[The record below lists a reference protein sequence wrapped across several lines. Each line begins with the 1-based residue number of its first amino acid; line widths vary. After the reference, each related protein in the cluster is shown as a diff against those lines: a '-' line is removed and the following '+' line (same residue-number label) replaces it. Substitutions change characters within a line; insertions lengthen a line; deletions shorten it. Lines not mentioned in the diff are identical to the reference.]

1 VGRRSSGRGA
11 SRRHPRDGGN
21 LKEDAMAPQL
31 AEVEVARG
39 SEADASRRRDNF
51 LVISAHD
58 YRSPRKANIHFITD
72 ELAQRGTT
80 RFFSLRYS
88 HLSRYTADPRLPIDA
103 RANRIER
110 HRGVDCYLWKTA
122 LHPFNTRRALLRPV
136 ETLMFRW
143 YVHAASPVLLRWIEE
158 ASVILFESGTAP
170 VFFELARRL
179 NPAAKTVYIASDDLD
194 TINSAEY
201 VKETFRRIA
210 PSIDVIRLPSR
221 ALARSMPS
229 THNLY
234 FIPHGID
241 HDLAEQGDPSPYG
254 PGTHAVSVGSM
265 LFDPGFF
272 VHAAP
277 HFPAITFHVI
287 GCGQPRDPAYGPNV
301 IVHDEMPHAETLR
314 YIKHASLG
322 IAPYRSAQL
331 PDYLADTSMKLIQ
344 YDFFG
349 LPAICPDAVVGDY
362 DSRFGYAPDD
372 ESSIVA
378 AIVAA
383 LHAPRRSSRLHHS
396 WAEVADR
403 VLQPTRFADTRM
415 QP

>member
-1 VGRRSSGRGA
+1 MGHEPER
-11 SRRHPRDGGN
+11 
-21 LKEDAMAPQL
+21 
-31 AEVEVARG
+31 
-39 SEADASRRRDNF
+39 ADIRKPGDNF

-58 YRSPRKANIHFITD
+58 YRSPRKANIHFITE
-72 ELAQRGTT
+72 ELAQRGTA

-103 RANRIER
+103 RANRIEQY
-110 HRGVDCYLWKTA
+110 RGVECFLWKTP
-122 LHPFNTRRALLRPV
+122 LHPFNTRRPLLRPV

-143 YVHAASPVLLRWIEE
+143 YVHAANPVLLRWIED
-158 ASVILFESGTAP
+158 ADVILFESGTAP

-201 VKETFRRIA
+201 VKHTFRRIA
-210 PSIDVIRLPSR
+210 REIDVIRLPSR
-221 ALARSMPS
+221 ALARTIPS
-229 THNLY
+229 TDNLY

-241 HDLAEQGDPSPYG
+241 HGLAELGDPSPYG
-254 PGTHAVSVGSM
+254 PGTHAVAVGSM
-265 LFDPGFF
+265 LFDPEFF
-272 VHAAP
+272 VSASR

-287 GCGQPRDPAYGPNV
+287 GSGHPRHPDYGPNV
-301 IVHDEMPHAETLR
+301 VVHDEMPHAETVR
-314 YIKHASLG
+314 YIKHAALG
-322 IAPYRSAQL
+322 IAPYRATDL

-349 LPAICPDAVVGDY
+349 LPAICPWAVVGDY
-362 DSRFGYAPDD
+362 DSRFGYSPDD
-372 ESSIVA
+372 ECSIVA

-383 LHAPRRSSRLHHS
+383 LHAPHRPSRRHPT
-396 WAEVADR
+396 WADVADR
-403 VLQPTRFADTRM
+403 VLHPTRFDDTRM